1 MREYGMSMGGMMG
14 RLFWFRINEC
24 EEIVCKKNANGNV
37 MYTDGRRVRAIYP
50 CVFQGPSE
58 DPTSLGR

>member
-1 MREYGMSMGGMMG
+1 MTMGGMMG

-37 MYTDGRRVRAIYP
+37 MYTDVRAIYP